1 MQMCDTERHRYLC
14 QLALGPLR
22 LANTWPM
29 HTVNGYKFHTEAWNE
44 DRKTYNCGVCA
55 KGTGEGG
62 IENDFYGILKDVVE
76 IEYPGEPIKK
86 CVLFSCHWFD
96 NTPNSGTRVHKDFGI
111 VEIRHTR
118 RYRKYDPFIFADF
131 ATQVYYVPYPVRR
144 RDNQDWWVVIKTT
157 PRSRVDS
164 KYTLQRAYQ
173 EEIMSDATTILDDVQ
188 IDNLGDDGYEEVDI
202 DVTLMIHQNEEDAE
216 GEEDE
221 EEEKEEEEEEF
232 ADEDD
237 TEVEDDV
244 ELEGDEDD
252 EDDNE

>member
-1 MQMCDTERHRYLC
+1 M
-14 QLALGPLR
+14 
-22 LANTWPM
+22 
-29 HTVNGYKFHTEAWNE
+29 
-44 DRKTYNCGVCA
+44 
-55 KGTGEGG
+55 
-62 IENDFYGILKDVVE
+62 
-76 IEYPGEPIKK
+76 
-86 CVLFSCHWFD
+86 
-96 NTPNSGTRVHKDFGI
+96 
-111 VEIRHTR
+111 
-118 RYRKYDPFIFADF
+118 
-131 ATQVYYVPYPVRR
+131 PYPVRR

-157 PRSRVDS
+157 TRSRVDS

-202 DVTLMIHQNEEDAE
+202 DATLMIHQNEEDAE
-216 GEEDE
+216 GEEDGE
-221 EEEKEEEEEEF
+221 EEEEEEEEF